1 MTNKTFLALSLFYFL
16 FFTLIGDYVIFMPK
30 FFKQIGFSAKEI
42 GIIFSMLPIAR
53 FVTPFIYLK
62 KSLTKT
68 DYIAA
73 LIISTAASFLLLTHN
88 FYLILLAF
96 FLIGMSFSV
105 VFPYI
110 EAIAIEK
117 LKEKYGKTRVYG
129 SIGFM
134 LFGIV
139 FSYISGNLVWLFIG
153 LMILTN
159 LTALFFLQDKTIK
172 KSSAPINLAKEW
184 KFWLAVVFL
193 QVSFGGFYN
202 FFTIYNLNHGIAK
215 EYIGWLWAIGVSAE
229 ILIFI
234 FQHRFISKF
243 KPVFLLKISILLTA
257 VRWFVLYLFPGNLIM
272 VAASQLIH
280 AFSFAIFHTSAL
292 LYISKHYA
300 NKTLAQQFY
309 AGIAYGM
316 AAFLGSILSGILY
329 GNNLFLYESFIALL
343 GFLIML

>member
-1 MTNKTFLALSLFYFL
+1 M
-16 FFTLIGDYVIFMPK
+16 
-30 FFKQIGFSAKEI
+30 
-42 GIIFSMLPIAR
+42 
-53 FVTPFIYLK
+53 
-62 KSLTKT
+62 
-68 DYIAA
+68 
-73 LIISTAASFLLLTHN
+73 
-88 FYLILLAF
+88 
-96 FLIGMSFSV
+96 
-105 VFPYI
+105 
-110 EAIAIEK
+110 
-117 LKEKYGKTRVYG
+117 
-129 SIGFM
+129 
-134 LFGIV
+134 
-139 FSYISGNLVWLFIG
+139 
-153 LMILTN
+153 
-159 LTALFFLQDKTIK
+159 
-172 KSSAPINLAKEW
+172 
-184 KFWLAVVFL
+184 
-193 QVSFGGFYN
+193 SFGGFYN
-202 FFTIYNLNHGIAK
+202 FFTIYNLNHGIPK

-292 LYISKHYA
+292 LYISKHYV

-316 AAFLGSILSGILY
+316 AAFLGSILSGVLY